1 MVRYFEKC
9 HGLGYLGY
17 FGISSVVKYHG
28 LGYFGISS
36 VVKYHGLG
44 YFGISMVRIFWE
56 MSWPRILWD

>member
-9 HGLGYLGY
+9 HGLGY
-17 FGISSVVKYHG
+17 